1 MLRMILGILFV
12 AFCPLVTRAAL
23 DPQTDKPYQLKVV
36 LRIAENRLLTPV
48 FRDRVE
54 RQLRDSLQNAL
65 GDLARVEIV
74 HEHPLLKEVETK
86 GLELALDDYAVLS
99 DTKTHFV
106 LIDFANGR
114 YEIQARQHD
123 GFTGLSSPVVRHSST
138 ADRELVARRAALLI
152 DQDFGLAGTLN
163 AVRAKEDK
171 VAVLLKGG
179 KLGVA
184 LDHWVKKDQ
193 VFAVA
198 QILQTGTQ
206 SFRMPWTLLQVL
218 EEPKGEV
225 CQCRLLYQYKDPLPV
240 SAGVLGYRCLKL
252 GTTRA
257 PLRLRVVTNDK
268 LRIPLSARNV
278 RINAREFDSRQSL
291 DHMTTTSDGLV
302 QSGHSYENVAFVSVF
317 ASGGILLARI
327 PVEIIDG
334 LTVTCP
340 VGAGGEA
347 ETKGQLYQRRERW
360 LRRLNDDVGVAES
373 IVGELN
379 AMRGRSSAEALARA
393 QEGLRALQTD
403 VSSLT
408 AESASLRADWARDLP
423 QADPLNLKEG
433 EERLHYVQDRRDEL
447 QRHIAALQAII
458 TEETDPKRR
467 EWRDMVTRADLLEKE
482 AEFDKAIELYQ
493 RVLQDA
499 DAKNVPKVAKKL
511 EKLQTHWALKDE
523 AHRKARA
530 FIYDV
535 WPKQETAT
543 QIKTQLDE
551 ARKAFLT
558 CKEAGDILTPQKLL
572 KTHVVLS
579 NHLIKEADS
588 LQPDAREDDLRRAKT
603 IIALT
608 DDLHKF
614 NEEINDYLAN
624 AKAAGE

>member
-278 RINAREFDSRQSL
+278 LINPRGFDSRPAL

-302 QSGHSYENVAFVSVF
+302 QSGNYYENVAFVSVY
-317 ASGGILLARI
+317 ASGIPLARI

-340 VGAGGEA
+340 VGVGGEA

-379 AMRGRSSAEALARA
+379 GMRGRSSAETLARSL
-393 QEGLRALQTD
+393 EGLNALQTD
-403 VSSLT
+403 LRTLT
-408 AESASLRADWARDLP
+408 AEHLSLRADWARDLP
-423 QADPLNLKEG
+423 KADPLNLKEG
-433 EERLHYVQDRRDEL
+433 EERLHYLQDRRDEL
-447 QRHIAALQAII
+447 QRHIAALQVII
-458 TEETDPKRR
+458 TEEKDPRR
-467 EWRDMVTRADLLEKE
+467 AAWKDMLTRADLLEKE
-482 AEFDKAIELYQ
+482 AEFDKAIDLY
-493 RVLQDA
+493 RGVLKDTKDLQLR
-499 DAKNVPKVAKKL
+499 KKL
-511 EKLQTHWALKDE
+511 ENLEARWALKNE

-535 WPKQETAT
+535 WPKQETAA
-543 QIKTQLDE
+543 QIKARLDE
-551 ARKAFLT
+551 VRKAFLT
-558 CKEAGDILTPQKLL
+558 CKDAGDILTPQKLL
-572 KTHVVLS
+572 KTYVVLT
-579 NHLIKEADS
+579 NHLVKEADS

-608 DDLHKF
+608 EDLQEF
-614 NEEINDYLAN
+614 NEKVKNYVAN